1 MRGASRCH
9 SLDDLN
15 AAPRDGFDQTRAMP
29 LEDTVLTLGT
39 EVTLWSINVYRC
51 LQMFMAYFIV
61 FSQMKSDSG
70 DKFDAQL
77 ASSVCRGEYSL
88 VSSAIRGWPRTTG
101 CVVVVVAVVA
111 LLLRTPSLSTMT
123 LCECLVERIF
133 LANNLKCLQTSKHSL
148 YITLLYEK

>member
-51 LQMFMAYFIV
+51 L
-61 FSQMKSDSG
+61 
-70 DKFDAQL
+70 
-77 ASSVCRGEYSL
+77 
-88 VSSAIRGWPRTTG
+88 
-101 CVVVVVAVVA
+101 
-111 LLLRTPSLSTMT
+111 
-123 LCECLVERIF
+123 
-133 LANNLKCLQTSKHSL
+133 
-148 YITLLYEK
+148 